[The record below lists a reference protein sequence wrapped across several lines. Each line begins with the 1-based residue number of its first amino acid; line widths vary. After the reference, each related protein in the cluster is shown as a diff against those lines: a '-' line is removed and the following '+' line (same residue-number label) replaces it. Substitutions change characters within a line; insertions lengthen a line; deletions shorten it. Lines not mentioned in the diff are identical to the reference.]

1 MAAVSK
7 KKKSGLGVSLFG
19 LIFLAA
25 GLGVLAFGP
34 LHTLYE
40 HAVSAD
46 WRQVSATLESVNVRS
61 NSGSDS
67 TTYSVEAAYRY
78 QYSGRNYY
86 GSRVGYDRGSDNIS
100 DYHHDLVSRLRHASS
115 RGTLTAWINPEVPSE
130 SYLVREL
137 RWEKMLFMTLFGT
150 VFAGAGLF
158 VMFMGRR
165 KSAAAAA
172 MADDPI
178 HSAEKHGF
186 WLFGFMAFMFL
197 GISLPAVLAIPDE
210 LGKDNWP
217 ILVALLFPLAGFWLA
232 YMAWKNWRNW
242 RYYGPAP
249 LALDPAPGQ
258 IGGDIAGQITL
269 RGGLGRADWLV
280 TLQCLKV
287 RISRGKNRSRSESL
301 LWQAEQVPEVSREAA
316 GSVVRFRFTPPDDLP
331 ETDNSG
337 SRQIEWRLLL
347 NGPKHPVALERTY
360 ELPVVQGTRTSSIS
374 LSPAH
379 VEHHERQAQMN
390 ALTDAAEQ
398 IDVQM
403 LGQGVLLHSRPGRN
417 LAMKAMV
424 LIFGLIFGGVSVGLA
439 YVAAEEGFMLY
450 FMAFMFGLFGFPMF
464 LGGLFMLGR
473 SLKARVEGS
482 RVEAVRYWGG
492 MALWKRS
499 ANLVHADQLK
509 LKGGMSMNSGRR
521 TTEYFALE
529 FRDETGGKVI
539 RLAEGIAGRA
549 VAEALRE
556 NLIKLLR
563 LD

>member
-25 GLGVLAFGP
+25 GLGVLALGP

-46 WRQVSATLESVNVRS
+46 WRQVPATLESVNVRS

-78 QYSGRNYY
+78 HYSGRNYY

-100 DYHHDLVSRLRHASS
+100 DYHHELASRLRRASS
-115 RGTLTAWINPEVPSE
+115 QGHLTAWVNPEVPSE

-137 RWEKMLFMTLFGT
+137 RWEKMLFMTIFGA
-150 VFAGAGLF
+150 VFSGVGLF
-158 VMFMGRR
+158 VMLMGR
-165 KSAAAAA
+165 KKAAETA
-172 MADDPI
+172 MAGGPI
-178 HSAEKHGF
+178 HSSEKHGF
-186 WLFGFMAFMFL
+186 WMFGFMAFMFI

-217 ILVALLFPLAGFWLA
+217 ILAVLLFPMAGLWLA
-232 YMAWKNWRNW
+232 YMAWKNLRNW

-249 LALDPAPGQ
+249 LALDPSPGQ
-258 IGGDIAGQITL
+258 IGGDVAGRINL
-269 RGGLGRADWLV
+269 VRRLGQADWLV
-280 TLQCLKV
+280 TLQCLRI
-287 RISRGKNRSRSESL
+287 RISRGKNSSRSESVI
-301 LWQAEQVPEVSREAA
+301 WQADQVPEVTDEAG
-316 GSVVRFRFTPPDDLP
+316 GSVVRFRFTPPTDLP
-331 ETDNSG
+331 ETDNEG
-337 SRQIEWRLLL
+337 SRQVEWRLLL
-347 NGPKHPVALERTY
+347 TGPGQPIPLERTY
-360 ELPVVQGTRTSSIS
+360 ELPVVQGTQTSSIS
-374 LSPAH
+374 LSEAH
-379 VEHHERQAQMN
+379 VEHHERQARMKS
-390 ALTDAAEQ
+390 LTNAAEQ

-403 LGQGVLLHSRPGRN
+403 LGNGVLLHSRAGRN
-417 LAMKAMV
+417 LALKAMV

-439 YVAAEEGFMLY
+439 YVAAEEGVMLY
-450 FMAFMFGLFGFPMF
+450 FMALMFGLFGFPMF

-473 SLKARVEGS
+473 SLKARIAGS

-499 ANLVHADQLK
+499 GNLVRADQLN

-521 TTEYFALE
+521 TTEYFSLE
-529 FRDETGGKVI
+529 FRDATGGKVI

-549 VAEALRE
+549 VAEALRD

>member
-7 KKKSGLGVSLFG
+7 KKTSGLGVNLFG
-19 LIFLAA
+19 LIFLAV
-25 GLGVLAFGP
+25 GLGVLTLGP

-46 WRQVSATLESVNVRS
+46 WRQVPATLESVNIRS
-61 NSGSDS
+61 NTGSDS

-100 DYHHDLVSRLRHASS
+100 DYHHELVSRLRHASN
-115 RGTLTAWINPEVPSE
+115 RGTLRAWVNPDSPSE

-137 RWEKMLFMTLFGT
+137 RWEKMLFMTIFGT
-150 VFAGAGLF
+150 VFGGVGLF
-158 VMFMGRR
+158 VMFMGR
-165 KSAAAAA
+165 KKAALATVAGG
-172 MADDPI
+172 PI
-178 HSAEKHGF
+178 HSSEKHGA

-197 GISLPAVLAIPDE
+197 GISLPGVLAIPDE

-217 ILVALLFPLAGFWLA
+217 ILAVLLFPLAGFWLA
-232 YMAWKNWRNW
+232 YMAWKNLRNW
-242 RYYGPAP
+242 RHYGPAP
-249 LALDPAPGQ
+249 LALDPSPGQ
-258 IGGDIAGQITL
+258 IGGDVAGRITL
-269 RGGLGRADWLV
+269 ARRLGQADWLV
-280 TLQCLKV
+280 TLQCLRV
-287 RISRGKNRSRSESL
+287 RISRGKNSSRSESVI
-301 LWQAEQVPEVSREAA
+301 WQADQVPEVNDEAT
-316 GSVVRFRFTPPDDLP
+316 GSVVRFRFTPPTDLP
-331 ETDNSG
+331 ETDSQGN
-337 SRQIEWRLLL
+337 RQVEWRLLL
-347 NGPKHPVALERTY
+347 TGPRQPIPLERTY
-360 ELPVVQGTRTSSIS
+360 ELPVVQGTQASSIS

-379 VEHHERQAQMN
+379 VEHHERQARMKS
-390 ALTDAAEQ
+390 LTDAAEQ

-403 LGQGVLLHSRPGRN
+403 LGNGVLLHSRPGRN
-417 LAMKAMV
+417 LAIKAMV

-450 FMAFMFGLFGFPMF
+450 FMAFMIGLFGFPMF
-464 LGGLFMLGR
+464 LSGLFMLGR

-499 ANLVHADQLK
+499 GNLVHADQLK

-521 TTEYFALE
+521 TTEYFSLE
-529 FRDETGGKVI
+529 FRNETGGKVI

>member
-1 MAAVSK
+1 M
-7 KKKSGLGVSLFG
+7 
-19 LIFLAA
+19 
-25 GLGVLAFGP
+25 P
-34 LHTLYE
+34 
-40 HAVSAD
+40 
-46 WRQVSATLESVNVRS
+46 ATLENVNVRS
-61 NSGSDS
+61 NTGSDS
-67 TTYSVEAAYRY
+67 TTYSVEALYRY
-78 QYSGRNYY
+78 QFSGRNYY

-100 DYHHDLVSRLRHASS
+100 DYHHELASRLRHASS
-115 RGTLTAWINPEVPSE
+115 RGTLTAWVNPGVPSE

-137 RWEKMLFMTLFGT
+137 RWEKMLFMTIFGT
-150 VFAGAGLF
+150 VFGGVGLF
-158 VMFMGRR
+158 VMLLGR
-165 KSAAAAA
+165 KKAAAAA
-172 MADDPI
+172 DMVDGPI
-178 HSAEKHGF
+178 HSSEKYSV

-210 LGKDNWP
+210 LGKENWP

-232 YMAWKNWRNW
+232 YMAWKNWRNS

-269 RGGLGRADWLV
+269 RGGLGLADWLA

-301 LWQAEQVPEVSREAA
+301 LWQADQVPEVSREAA

-337 SRQIEWRLLL
+337 SSQIEWRLLL
-347 NGPKHPVALERTY
+347 SGPKQPVALERTY
-360 ELPVVQGTRTSSIS
+360 ELPVVQGSRTSSIS

-390 ALTDAAEQ
+390 ALTNAAEQ

-424 LIFGLIFGGVSVGLA
+424 LIFGLIFGGVSIGLG
-439 YVAAEEGFMLY
+439 YVAAEEGIMLY

-473 SLKARVEGS
+473 SLKARIEGN
-482 RVEAVRYWGG
+482 RVESVRYWGG
-492 MALWKRS
+492 VALWKRS
-499 ANLVHADQLK
+499 GHLAHADQLK
-509 LKGGMSMNSGRR
+509 LKGGVSMNSGRR
-521 TTEYFALE
+521 TTEYFSLE
-529 FRDETGGKVI
+529 FRDQTGGKTI
-539 RLAEGIAGRA
+539 RLAEGIAGRP
-549 VAEALRE
+549 VANALKD

-563 LD
+563 LG